1 MKGFFDNLGFFASR
15 FNQAI
20 VITIELSIISLIAAT
35 IIGIIVGLVNTSK
48 SKSVI
53 MKILKAIANLYIYII
68 RGTPMLVQILIIYF
82 GLGQMLRPTGFRWLN
97 IGGTFTA
104 GTVALSL
111 NAGAYMAEIVR
122 GGIEAVDKGQIE
134 AARSLGLTYGKTMK
148 KIVLPQALR
157 TMLPS
162 IINQFIISIKDTS
175 LLSVIGL
182 TELTNVGKT
191 IAATQSAHMKLIY
204 CFMAC
209 YYLFIYLYSNC
220 TGIKSCRKEVILWQ
234 IKKSLSKT

>member
-1 MKGFFDNLGFFASR
+1 MKGFFENLGFFASR

-20 VITIELSIISLIAAT
+20 VITIELSIISLVAAT

-122 GGIEAVDKGQIE
+122 GGIEAVDKGQVE

-191 IAATQSAHMKLIY
+191 IAAT
-204 CFMAC
+204 
-209 YYLFIYLYSNC
+209 
-220 TGIKSCRKEVILWQ
+220 
-234 IKKSLSKT
+234 

>member
-53 MKILKAIANLYIYII
+53 MKILKAIVNLYIYII

-191 IAATQSAHMKLIY
+191 IAATKSAHMMVIY

-209 YYLFIYLYSNC
+209 YYLLIC
-220 TGIKSCRKEVILWQ
+220 TVLAQVSKVVEKR
-234 IKKSLSKT
+234 LSYGK

>member
-1 MKGFFDNLGFFASR
+1 MKGFFENLGFFASR

-175 LLSVIGL
+175 LFICTVLAQVSKVVEKRLSY
-182 TELTNVGKT
+182 GK
-191 IAATQSAHMKLIY
+191 
-204 CFMAC
+204 
-209 YYLFIYLYSNC
+209 
-220 TGIKSCRKEVILWQ
+220 
-234 IKKSLSKT
+234 

>member
-1 MKGFFDNLGFFASR
+1 MKGFFENLGFFASR

-20 VITIELSIISLIAAT
+20 VITIELSIISLVAAT

-53 MKILKAIANLYIYII
+53 MKILKSIANLYIYII

-148 KIVLPQALR
+148 KIILPQALR

-191 IAATQSAHMKLIY
+191 IAATQSAHMMVIY

-209 YYLFIYLYSNC
+209 YYLLIC
-220 TGIKSCRKEVILWQ
+220 TVLAQVSKVVEKR
-234 IKKSLSKT
+234 LSYGK

>member
-122 GGIEAVDKGQIE
+122 GGIEAVDKGEIE

-191 IAATQSAHMKLIY
+191 IAATQSAHMMVIY
-204 CFMAC
+204 CFMAFF
-209 YYLFIYLYSNC
+209 YFSVQYLHRYQKL
-220 TGIKSCRKEVILWQ
+220 
-234 IKKSLSKT
+234 

>member
-1 MKGFFDNLGFFASR
+1 MKGFLENLGFFASR

-20 VITIELSIISLIAAT
+20 VITIELSIISLVAAT

-182 TELTNVGKT
+182 TELTNIGKT
-191 IAATQSAHMKLIY
+191 IAATQSAHMMVIY

-209 YYLFIYLYSNC
+209 YYLLIC
-220 TGIKSCRKEVILWQ
+220 TVLAQVSKVVEKR
-234 IKKSLSKT
+234 LSYGK

>member
-1 MKGFFDNLGFFASR
+1 MKGFFENLGFFASR

-191 IAATQSAHMKLIY
+191 IAATQSAHMMVIY
-204 CFMAC
+204 CF
-209 YYLFIYLYSNC
+209 
-220 TGIKSCRKEVILWQ
+220 T
-234 IKKSLSKT
+234 

>member
-1 MKGFFDNLGFFASR
+1 MEGFFENLGFFASR
-15 FNQAI
+15 FNQAV

-53 MKILKAIANLYIYII
+53 MKLLKVIANLYIYII

-191 IAATQSAHMKLIY
+191 IAATQSAHMMVIY

-209 YYLFIYLYSNC
+209 YYLLIC
-220 TGIKSCRKEVILWQ
+220 TVLAQVSKVVEKR
-234 IKKSLSKT
+234 LSYGK

>member
-1 MKGFFDNLGFFASR
+1 MKGFFENLGFFASR

-20 VITIELSIISLIAAT
+20 VITIELSIISLVAAT

-53 MKILKAIANLYIYII
+53 MKILKSIANLYIYII

-175 LLSVIGL
+175 LLSVIGI

-191 IAATQSAHMKLIY
+191 IAATKSAHMMVIY

-209 YYLFIYLYSNC
+209 YYLLIC
-220 TGIKSCRKEVILWQ
+220 TVLAQVSKVVEKR
-234 IKKSLSKT
+234 LSYGK

>member
-148 KIVLPQALR
+148 KIVLPQAL
-157 TMLPS
+157 

-191 IAATQSAHMKLIY
+191 IAATQSAHMMVIY

-209 YYLFIYLYSNC
+209 YYLFIC
-220 TGIKSCRKEVILWQ
+220 TVLAQVSKVVEKR
-234 IKKSLSKT
+234 LSYGK

>member
-1 MKGFFDNLGFFASR
+1 M
-15 FNQAI
+15 
-20 VITIELSIISLIAAT
+20 ITIELSIISLIAAT

-53 MKILKAIANLYIYII
+53 MKILKAIVNLYIYII

-191 IAATQSAHMKLIY
+191 IAATQSAHMMVIY

-209 YYLFIYLYSNC
+209 YYLLIC
-220 TGIKSCRKEVILWQ
+220 TVLAQVSKVVEKR
-234 IKKSLSKT
+234 LSYGK

>member
-1 MKGFFDNLGFFASR
+1 M
-15 FNQAI
+15 
-20 VITIELSIISLIAAT
+20 ITIELSIISLVAAT

-97 IGGTFTA
+97 IGGIFTA

-191 IAATQSAHMKLIY
+191 IAATKSAHMMVIY
-204 CFMAC
+204 CFMTC
-209 YYLFIYLYSNC
+209 YYLLIC
-220 TGIKSCRKEVILWQ
+220 TVLAQVSKVVEKR
-234 IKKSLSKT
+234 LSYGK

>member
-1 MKGFFDNLGFFASR
+1 MKGFFENLGFFASR

-20 VITIELSIISLIAAT
+20 VITIELSIISLVTAT

-122 GGIEAVDKGQIE
+122 GGIEAVDKGQVE

-191 IAATQSAHMKLIY
+191 IAATQSAHMMVIY

-209 YYLFIYLYSNC
+209 YYLFIYLYSTC

>member
-1 MKGFFDNLGFFASR
+1 MKGFFENLGFFASR
-15 FNQAI
+15 FYQAL
-20 VITIELSIISLIAAT
+20 VITIELSIISLVAAT

-191 IAATQSAHMKLIY
+191 IAATQSAHMMVIY

-209 YYLFIYLYSNC
+209 YYLLIC
-220 TGIKSCRKEVILWQ
+220 TVLAQVSKVVEKR
-234 IKKSLSKT
+234 LSYGK

>member
-1 MKGFFDNLGFFASR
+1 MKGFFKNLGFFASR

-191 IAATQSAHMKLIY
+191 IAATQSAHMMVIY

-209 YYLFIYLYSNC
+209 YYLFIC
-220 TGIKSCRKEVILWQ
+220 TVLAQVSKVVEKR
-234 IKKSLSKT
+234 LSYGK

>member
-1 MKGFFDNLGFFASR
+1 MKGFFENLGFFASR

-20 VITIELSIISLIAAT
+20 VITIELSIISLVAAT

-122 GGIEAVDKGQIE
+122 GGIEAVDKGQVE

-175 LLSVIGL
+175 LLSVIS
-182 TELTNVGKT
+182 TNWIV
-191 IAATQSAHMKLIY
+191 L
-204 CFMAC
+204 
-209 YYLFIYLYSNC
+209 
-220 TGIKSCRKEVILWQ
+220 E
-234 IKKSLSKT
+234 LSKLTF

>member
-1 MKGFFDNLGFFASR
+1 M
-15 FNQAI
+15 
-20 VITIELSIISLIAAT
+20 ITIELSIISLVAAT

-122 GGIEAVDKGQIE
+122 GGIEAVDKGQVE

-191 IAATQSAHMKLIY
+191 IAATQSAHMMVIY

-209 YYLFIYLYSNC
+209 YYLFIYLYSTC

>member
-35 IIGIIVGLVNTSK
+35 IIGIIVGLVNTLK

-134 AARSLGLTYGKTMK
+134 AARSLGLTYGKSVK
-148 KIVLPQALR
+148 QK
-157 TMLPS
+157 
-162 IINQFIISIKDTS
+162 SIKT
-175 LLSVIGL
+175 
-182 TELTNVGKT
+182 
-191 IAATQSAHMKLIY
+191 Y
-204 CFMAC
+204 
-209 YYLFIYLYSNC
+209 
-220 TGIKSCRKEVILWQ
+220 
-234 IKKSLSKT
+234 KKRRT

>member
-1 MKGFFDNLGFFASR
+1 MKGFFENLGFFASR

-20 VITIELSIISLIAAT
+20 VITIELSIISLVAAT

-191 IAATQSAHMKLIY
+191 IAATQSAHMMVIY

-209 YYLFIYLYSNC
+209 YLFIC
-220 TGIKSCRKEVILWQ
+220 TVLAQVSKVVEKR
-234 IKKSLSKT
+234 LSYGK

>member
-1 MKGFFDNLGFFASR
+1 MKGFFENLGFFSSR

-20 VITIELSIISLIAAT
+20 VITIELSIISLVAAT

-191 IAATQSAHMKLIY
+191 IAATKSAHMMVIY

-209 YYLFIYLYSNC
+209 YYLLIC
-220 TGIKSCRKEVILWQ
+220 TVLAQVSKVVEKR
-234 IKKSLSKT
+234 LSYGK

>member
-20 VITIELSIISLIAAT
+20 VITIELSIISLVAAT
-35 IIGIIVGLVNTSK
+35 IIGIIVGLVNTLK

-122 GGIEAVDKGQIE
+122 GDIEAV
-134 AARSLGLTYGKTMK
+134 RSLGLTYGKTMK

-191 IAATQSAHMKLIY
+191 IAATQSAHMMVIY

-209 YYLFIYLYSNC
+209 YYLFIC
-220 TGIKSCRKEVILWQ
+220 TVLAQ
-234 IKKSLSKT
+234 VSKVVEKRSSYGK

>member
-20 VITIELSIISLIAAT
+20 VITIELSIISLVAAT

-82 GLGQMLRPTGFRWLN
+82 GLGQMLRPTGFRWLS

-134 AARSLGLTYGKTMK
+134 AARSLGLIYGKTMK

-191 IAATQSAHMKLIY
+191 IAATQSAHMMVIY

-209 YYLFIYLYSNC
+209 YYLFIC
-220 TGIKSCRKEVILWQ
+220 TVLAQVSKVVEKR
-234 IKKSLSKT
+234 LSYGK

>member
-1 MKGFFDNLGFFASR
+1 MKGFFENLGFFARR

-20 VITIELSIISLIAAT
+20 VITIELSIISLVAAT

-191 IAATQSAHMKLIY
+191 IAATKSAHMMVIY

-209 YYLFIYLYSNC
+209 YYLFIC
-220 TGIKSCRKEVILWQ
+220 TVLAQ
-234 IKKSLSKT
+234 LSKVVEKRLSYGK

>member
-1 MKGFFDNLGFFASR
+1 MKGFFENLVFFASR

-20 VITIELSIISLIAAT
+20 VITIELSIISLVAAT

-191 IAATQSAHMKLIY
+191 IAATKSAHMMVIY

-209 YYLFIYLYSNC
+209 YYLLIC
-220 TGIKSCRKEVILWQ
+220 TVLAQVSKVVEKR
-234 IKKSLSKT
+234 LSYGK

>member
-1 MKGFFDNLGFFASR
+1 MKGFFENLGFFASR
-15 FNQAI
+15 FNQAT
-20 VITIELSIISLIAAT
+20 VITIELSIISLVAAT

-191 IAATQSAHMKLIY
+191 IAATQSAHMMVIY

-209 YYLFIYLYSNC
+209 YYLLIC
-220 TGIKSCRKEVILWQ
+220 TVLAQVSKVVEKR
-234 IKKSLSKT
+234 LSYGK

>member
-1 MKGFFDNLGFFASR
+1 MKGFLENLGFFASR

-20 VITIELSIISLIAAT
+20 VITIELSIISLVAAT

-191 IAATQSAHMKLIY
+191 IAATQSAHMMVIY

-209 YYLFIYLYSNC
+209 YYLLIC
-220 TGIKSCRKEVILWQ
+220 TVLAQVSKVVEKR
-234 IKKSLSKT
+234 LSYGK

>member
-1 MKGFFDNLGFFASR
+1 MKGFFENLGFFASR

-191 IAATQSAHMKLIY
+191 IAATQSAHMMVIY

-209 YYLFIYLYSNC
+209 VIIYLFVQYLHRYQ
-220 TGIKSCRKEVILWQ
+220 KL
-234 IKKSLSKT
+234 

>member
-1 MKGFFDNLGFFASR
+1 MKGFFENLGFFASR

-20 VITIELSIISLIAAT
+20 VITIELSIISLVAAT

-191 IAATQSAHMKLIY
+191 IATTQSAHMMVIY

-209 YYLFIYLYSNC
+209 YYLLIC
-220 TGIKSCRKEVILWQ
+220 TVLAQVSKVVEKR
-234 IKKSLSKT
+234 LSYGK

>member
-1 MKGFFDNLGFFASR
+1 MKGFFENLGFFASR

-20 VITIELSIISLIAAT
+20 VITIELSIISLVAAT

-111 NAGAYMAEIVR
+111 NASAYMAEIVR

-191 IAATQSAHMKLIY
+191 IAATQSAHMMVIY

-209 YYLFIYLYSNC
+209 YYLFIC
-220 TGIKSCRKEVILWQ
+220 TVLAQVSKVVEKR
-234 IKKSLSKT
+234 LSYGK

>member
-1 MKGFFDNLGFFASR
+1 MKGFFENLGFFASR

-20 VITIELSIISLIAAT
+20 VSTIELSIISLVAAT

-191 IAATQSAHMKLIY
+191 IAATQSAHMMVIY

-209 YYLFIYLYSNC
+209 YYLLIC
-220 TGIKSCRKEVILWQ
+220 TVLAQVSKVVEKR
-234 IKKSLSKT
+234 LSYGK

>member
-1 MKGFFDNLGFFASR
+1 MKGFFENLVFFASR

-20 VITIELSIISLIAAT
+20 VITAELSIISLVAAT

-82 GLGQMLRPTGFRWLN
+82 GLGQMLRPTGFSWLN

-111 NAGAYMAEIVR
+111 NAGA
-122 GGIEAVDKGQIE
+122 
-134 AARSLGLTYGKTMK
+134 
-148 KIVLPQALR
+148 
-157 TMLPS
+157 
-162 IINQFIISIKDTS
+162 
-175 LLSVIGL
+175 
-182 TELTNVGKT
+182 
-191 IAATQSAHMKLIY
+191 
-204 CFMAC
+204 
-209 YYLFIYLYSNC
+209 
-220 TGIKSCRKEVILWQ
+220 
-234 IKKSLSKT
+234 

>member
-1 MKGFFDNLGFFASR
+1 MVK
-15 FNQAI
+15 
-20 VITIELSIISLIAAT
+20 
-35 IIGIIVGLVNTSK
+35 
-48 SKSVI
+48 
-53 MKILKAIANLYIYII
+53 Y
-68 RGTPMLVQILIIYF
+68 
-82 GLGQMLRPTGFRWLN
+82 W
-97 IGGTFTA
+97 GGTFTA

-122 GGIEAVDKGQIE
+122 GGIEAVDKGQVE

-191 IAATQSAHMKLIY
+191 IAATQSAHMMVIY

-209 YYLFIYLYSNC
+209 YYLFIYLYSTC

>member
-1 MKGFFDNLGFFASR
+1 MKGFFENLGFFASR

-191 IAATQSAHMKLIY
+191 IAATQSAHMMVIY

-209 YYLFIYLYSNC
+209 YYL
-220 TGIKSCRKEVILWQ
+220 
-234 IKKSLSKT
+234 

>member
-1 MKGFFDNLGFFASR
+1 MKGFFENLGFFASR

-20 VITIELSIISLIAAT
+20 VITIELSIISLVAAT

-191 IAATQSAHMKLIY
+191 IAATQSAHMMVIY

-209 YYLFIYLYSNC
+209 YYLFSC
-220 TGIKSCRKEVILWQ
+220 TVLAQVSKVVEKR
-234 IKKSLSKT
+234 LSYGK

>member
-1 MKGFFDNLGFFASR
+1 MKGFFENLGFFASR

-20 VITIELSIISLIAAT
+20 VITIELSITSLVAAT

-191 IAATQSAHMKLIY
+191 IAATKSAHMMVIY

-209 YYLFIYLYSNC
+209 YYLLIC
-220 TGIKSCRKEVILWQ
+220 TVLAQVSKVVEKR
-234 IKKSLSKT
+234 LSYGK

>member
-1 MKGFFDNLGFFASR
+1 MKGFFENLGFFASR

-20 VITIELSIISLIAAT
+20 VITIELSIISLVAAT

-53 MKILKAIANLYIYII
+53 MKILKSIANLYIYII

-191 IAATQSAHMKLIY
+191 IAATKSAHMMVIY

-209 YYLFIYLYSNC
+209 YYLLIC
-220 TGIKSCRKEVILWQ
+220 TVLAQVSKVVEKR
-234 IKKSLSKT
+234 LSYGK

>member
-1 MKGFFDNLGFFASR
+1 MKGFFENLGFFASR

-20 VITIELSIISLIAAT
+20 VITIELSIISLVAAT

-191 IAATQSAHMKLIY
+191 IAATQSAHMMVIY

-209 YYLFIYLYSNC
+209 YYLFIYLYSTC

>member
-1 MKGFFDNLGFFASR
+1 MKGFFENLGFFASR

-20 VITIELSIISLIAAT
+20 VITIELSIISLVAAT

-68 RGTPMLVQILIIYF
+68 RGTPMLVQILIINF

-191 IAATQSAHMKLIY
+191 IAATKSAHMMVIY

-209 YYLFIYLYSNC
+209 YYLLIC
-220 TGIKSCRKEVILWQ
+220 TVLAQVSKVVEKR
-234 IKKSLSKT
+234 LSYGK